1 MIRLILANF
10 ELVKC
15 CLLYYSQVNKYNQM
29 KAGSLFYSPGK
40 NYWWPVKTVPLRE
53 FSVRSLGYSIVNYC
67 AILLFPTIFFSLYIL
82 TKAFKV
88 KN

>member
-1 MIRLILANF
+1 
-10 ELVKC
+10 
-15 CLLYYSQVNKYNQM
+15 M

-53 FSVRSLGYSIVNYC
+53 FSVRSLGRKSLDYSIVNYC
-67 AILLFPTIFFSLYIL
+67 AILLFTTIFFSLYIL
-82 TKAFKV
+82 TKSLKL